1 VTEPGTAPARP
12 TRVRATGLALAAVL
26 LTGCGSPAADDPAP
40 APPSSPEP
48 APPTPSGTSPAGPG
62 KGAVPHEDVA
72 PARTGEVRTKTARC
86 ERDGVPR
93 WSFDGTLTGVGSGA
107 VTFEVHE
114 SFLGDLPAT
123 FVVEMGAP
131 VTAGH
136 SEAAPSYSVG
146 SRLLVSGS
154 GDEAW
159 GCGGTLYYDVESAA
173 DWRS

>member
-1 VTEPGTAPARP
+1 VKEPGRAPARP
-12 TRVRATGLALAAVL
+12 TRMRATGLALTAVL
-26 LTGCGSPAADDPAP
+26 LAGCGGDNQPAP
-40 APPSSPEP
+40 APPSRSGP
-48 APPTPSGTSPAGPG
+48 APPTPSATTPAGPG

-72 PARTGEVRTKTARC
+72 PARTGEVRTGTARC
-86 ERDGVPR
+86 VRDGVPR
-93 WSFDGTLTGVGSGA
+93 WSFDGTVTEIDRGA

-114 SFLGDLPAT
+114 TFLGDLPAT
-123 FVVEMGAP
+123 YVVEMGAP

-159 GCGGTLYYDVESAA
+159 GCGGTLYHDEESAA